1 MKTEYIVIV
10 GGGSSGWMTATTL
23 LSQFPNKKITLIESP
38 NIATVGVGESTLAS
52 INRWCELVGIKDTDF
67 LAHVDGTIKLS
78 IQFENFYRKDSGKFH
93 YPFGNPFVE
102 GNVAGLNDWHFKK
115 MLYPETPVSDYA
127 ECHFPQMA
135 LVTQNKL
142 DRNEDGR
149 LPQFNFLEDAAYQ
162 FDATKFGLWL
172 KEHYCLPKGLNH
184 ILSEVKEIPLNEDGI
199 EHLILDDG
207 RKIGADLFIDCTGF
221 ASVLMD
227 KTLLEPFDSYSDIL
241 PNNSAWA
248 TKIPYKDKSK
258 ELVTYTNCSAID
270 NGWVW
275 SIPLWSRM
283 GSGYVYSDEFIMDDD
298 ALIEFQNHI
307 GCGDELDYKNLK
319 MRIGIHNRLWVK
331 NVIAIGL
338 SAGFI
343 EPLES
348 TGLQLTHESL
358 YYLVRVLQRE
368 HSNQFDKDQFTAICK
383 AEFREVA
390 EFVSM
395 HFALSQRDDTEYWRH
410 WTNKTVAPELINQ
423 TFTPYIDGFTKAVF
437 DVYRR
442 NHHSLTGGIHCIGTG
457 MHWWPTDKPNMIYN
471 YCRGDIDWKAS
482 FGNAVRNLVSRKHGW
497 REAVQDCPT
506 PYQFLKENFYD

>member
-1 MKTEYIVIV
+1 MKNNNIVIV

-38 NIATVGVGESTLAS
+38 NIATVGVGESTLGS

-67 LAHVDGTIKLS
+67 LTHVDGTIKLS

-93 YPFGNPFVE
+93 YPFGKPFVE
-102 GNVAGLNDWHFKK
+102 GNVADLNDWHFKK

-127 ECHFPQMA
+127 ECIYPQMA
-135 LVTQNKL
+135 LVAQNKL
-142 DRNEDGR
+142 DKNEDGK
-149 LPQFNFLEDAAYQ
+149 LPYFEFLKDAAYQ
-162 FDATKFGLWL
+162 FDAAKFGLWL

-207 RKIGADLFIDCTGF
+207 RKITADLFIDCTGF

-227 KTLLEPFDSYSDIL
+227 KTLLEPFIFYSDML
-241 PNNSAWA
+241 PNNSAWS

-258 ELVTYTNCSAID
+258 EIVTYTNCSAID
-270 NGWVW
+270 TGWVW

-283 GSGYVYSDEFIMDDD
+283 GSGYVYSDEFVMDDD
-298 ALIEFQNHI
+298 ALIEFQEHI
-307 GCGDELDYKNLK
+307 GCGDELDYKNTK

-331 NVIAIGL
+331 NVVAIGL

-348 TGLQLTHESL
+348 TGLQLTHDSL
-358 YYLVRVLQRE
+358 FHLVRVLQRE
-368 HSNQFDKDQFTAICK
+368 HSNQFDRDQFTAVCK
-383 AEFREVA
+383 AEFRETA
-390 EFVSM
+390 EFVAM

-410 WTNKTVAPELINQ
+410 WTNKTVAPDLVNQ
-423 TFTPYIDGFTKAVF
+423 TFAPYTNGYSKCVS
-437 DVYRR
+437 DVHRQ
-442 NHHSLTGGIHCIGTG
+442 NHHELLGGMHCIGTG
-457 MHWWPTDKPNMIYN
+457 MHWWPTDKPCIIWSEGY
-471 YCRGDIDWKAS
+471 GDIDFKAS
-482 FGNAVRNLVSRKHGW
+482 FGDAVRNLVNRKLKW
-497 REAVQDCPT
+497 REAVHECPT
-506 PYQFLKENFYD
+506 PYEFLKENYYD